1 MVWLSLSQGNHSPKT
16 HNKNSWENRIRNS
29 VFSIPL
35 HCFESSVCHHML
47 SMSLGLLLSK
57 PSRDLTYWVCQ
68 NMQWQSGTLRR
79 ASIMRMESQFFCTVI
94 SVYEISWACRGSV
107 TDFQDNRLQQRLWW
121 WCVQLY
127 SYIWAFS
134 FLCTYKTNI

>member
-1 MVWLSLSQGNHSPKT
+1 MVCLSHKVITALRLIIEIHGKSG
-16 HNKNSWENRIRNS
+16 RIRDS
-29 VFSIPL
+29 MFSFPL

-68 NMQWQSGTLRR
+68 NMQWQSGALRR
-79 ASIMRMESQFFCTVI
+79 ASIMSMESRYFCTVI

-107 TDFQDNRLQQRLWW
+107 TDFQDSRLTWRTAAEIMMMVCSTL
-121 WCVQLY
+121 
-127 SYIWAFS
+127 
-134 FLCTYKTNI
+134 